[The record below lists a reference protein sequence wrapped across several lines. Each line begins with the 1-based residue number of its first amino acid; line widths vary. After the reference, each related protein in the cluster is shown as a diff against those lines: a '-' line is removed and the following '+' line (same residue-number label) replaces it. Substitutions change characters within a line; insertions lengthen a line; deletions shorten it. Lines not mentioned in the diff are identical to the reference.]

1 MKLLIQSNRIVATAT
16 DDYTGPDT
24 HITAPDGFDLA
35 RMGEY
40 QVAPDALVIPA
51 KPLSHVDFMDRFTD
65 EEMEAIYAAAAASVK
80 VQVWLDR
87 FRMSSFVDVTDP
99 RTVAGVFALEAA
111 GLLATGQ
118 KGSGRAEEVLAAP
131 AAVVLPIPMVAAE
144 DPQLPPE
151 PAPAAVDAPLAE
163 DLEAQPVGPD
173 TLIAPAP
180 ETVQ

>member
-1 MKLLIQSNRIVATAT
+1 MKLLIQNGRIVATAT

-65 EEMEAIYAAAAASVK
+65 EEMEAIYSAATASVK

-87 FRMSSFVDVTDP
+87 FRLSSFVDVTDP
-99 RTVAGVFALEAA
+99 RTVAVVQALEVAGLIAA
-111 GLLATGQ
+111 GR
-118 KGSGRAEEVLAAP
+118 SAEILVGEGAVVLSLVVAAP
-131 AAVVLPIPMVAAE
+131 A
-144 DPQLPPE
+144 E
-151 PAPAAVDAPLAE
+151 P
-163 DLEAQPVGPD
+163 GPD
-173 TLIAPAP
+173 AQLMPAP